1 MHLADVL
8 GGQAEKLTTVL
19 VAAGI
24 DVPQFY
30 TKYYPPPRS
39 AGRALTE
46 LAPKGCTCVFWP
58 TATLMTSS

>member
-1 MHLADVL
+1 MQRANVL

-30 TKYYPPPRS
+30 TKYVPP
-39 AGRALTE
+39 
-46 LAPKGCTCVFWP
+46 
-58 TATLMTSS
+58 